1 MKKECPSCG
10 SKNVVPILYGYP
22 GDMDYVIKLVEEKKL
37 VLGGCCVSDNDPAF
51 ECLDCG
57 RMSGKR
63 GDIDAN

>member
-1 MKKECPSCG
+1 MKKECIRCG
-10 SKNVVPILYGYP
+10 GKNVVPILYGYP
-22 GDMDYVIKLVEEKKL
+22 GDMDYVLKLVEEKKL

-63 GDIDAN
+63 GDVDAN